1 MTESISSDIK
11 QEANAALL
19 EVDKGLKSSQ
29 PGDQCEAIVRFPS
42 LMDQYP
48 FPVLINVAFLKLADV
63 FRTGSNL
70 LRLNILRVVSVT
82 QKHLNKITS
91 SNEFFR
97 RIYSVIHSN
106 DPVARALTLK
116 FFASISKIISERK
129 SVHHCIWKGLES
141 HDQVEVEAAIIAT
154 DALCC
159 YSSTFAAGVY
169 EKITGIILGLKT
181 PPEMKIKVI
190 PVLKRINHTL
200 AIASQ
205 VKDVCLQ
212 LLESHPSLSF
222 VSVILPTLTDLAI
235 STLVLANEQIS
246 LLMDYAQND
255 PRKSI
260 RQNALRGLYSLSVKA
275 PQCWDGDI
283 IKKLV
288 QLVIETSYHN
298 EKVIGCKIIYK
309 LSLSLA
315 IVHHMSHITDDLKSL
330 CLLKSTVASA
340 YAISARCNINM
351 AASDQYSYNNM
362 NTMEEIIELLVV
374 HLTTNEQSQ
383 ANSEVIKVLL
393 SSLSK
398 ASINCTIKE
407 ELLEL
412 LISQLPIL
420 PDDCHSALCN
430 TVTVIVSGCNER
442 QASLYPSVTQH
453 LIQLFKSNPTLV
465 PLSIML
471 LEIHKGSYT
480 SPQYES
486 FMTNVQPL
494 LHVHLTNQQSHDR
507 YWQAYKI
514 ARESTKL
521 GFHSFAGSIYNNL
534 YHLMTDIKYRQ
545 WLQILHLFSEAQC
558 IIASS
563 LHNVNDL
570 VISLQSA
577 SSILYKCSLLVKGTG
592 QSSAIHCQFL
602 PCLASLCDCYSQLLS
617 LCISHKVL
625 LPPDNLSN
633 KFKCIINQLHSI
645 GKRFSNLLRSLFDS
659 DPSTLNYIKL

>member
-29 PGDQCEAIVRFPS
+29 PGDQCEAIVRFPT

-283 IKKLV
+283 IKVCLSV
-288 QLVIETSYHN
+288 QGRL
-298 EKVIGCKIIYK
+298 
-309 LSLSLA
+309 
-315 IVHHMSHITDDLKSL
+315 
-330 CLLKSTVASA
+330 
-340 YAISARCNINM
+340 
-351 AASDQYSYNNM
+351 
-362 NTMEEIIELLVV
+362 
-374 HLTTNEQSQ
+374 
-383 ANSEVIKVLL
+383 
-393 SSLSK
+393 
-398 ASINCTIKE
+398 
-407 ELLEL
+407 
-412 LISQLPIL
+412 
-420 PDDCHSALCN
+420 
-430 TVTVIVSGCNER
+430 
-442 QASLYPSVTQH
+442 
-453 LIQLFKSNPTLV
+453 
-465 PLSIML
+465 
-471 LEIHKGSYT
+471 
-480 SPQYES
+480 
-486 FMTNVQPL
+486 
-494 LHVHLTNQQSHDR
+494 
-507 YWQAYKI
+507 
-514 ARESTKL
+514 
-521 GFHSFAGSIYNNL
+521 
-534 YHLMTDIKYRQ
+534 
-545 WLQILHLFSEAQC
+545 
-558 IIASS
+558 
-563 LHNVNDL
+563 
-570 VISLQSA
+570 
-577 SSILYKCSLLVKGTG
+577 
-592 QSSAIHCQFL
+592 
-602 PCLASLCDCYSQLLS
+602 
-617 LCISHKVL
+617 
-625 LPPDNLSN
+625 
-633 KFKCIINQLHSI
+633 
-645 GKRFSNLLRSLFDS
+645 
-659 DPSTLNYIKL
+659 